1 MEINFLCPMELTW
14 LIYGN
19 LPSEAQRGLPPRFL
33 VYKHNTAYQD
43 LKPPLFTQK

>member
-1 MEINFLCPMELTW
+1 MKLIW

-19 LPSEAQRGLPPRFL
+19 LHSEAERSLPPLFL

-43 LKPPLFTQK
+43 LKPPLFTQKQKRNVSP